1 MVDKSLSMKLLE
13 VNRLNNLNR
22 FINEIK
28 ISISMMTVVEFHPPV
43 YVR

>member
-13 VNRLNNLNR
+13 VNRLNNFKR
-22 FINEIK
+22 FINDINV
-28 ISISMMTVVEFHPPV
+28 SISMMTVVEFHPPV